1 MPSSTTLFSN
11 SRRVQRVRPAS
22 PEHSVD
28 RLAHL
33 THRILA
39 VLEVVER
46 AGRRLYARIAESLE
60 SQFAEMVENQPEL
73 LARHC
78 TEAGLAEKG
87 AALWGKAGVR
97 SLERSAFVESA
108 E

>member
-1 MPSSTTLFSN
+1 
-11 SRRVQRVRPAS
+11 
-22 PEHSVD
+22 
-28 RLAHL
+28 
-33 THRILA
+33 
-39 VLEVVER
+39 
-46 AGRRLYARIAESLE
+46 LE